1 MKLSLKTSA
10 IKSFGKTDE
19 NDIKSLEKVL
29 NIRFPNDYKDFL
41 LKTNGGSIPNDN
53 TNEIVLKNIGKIINI
68 DILYGV
74 NTENSC
80 FDIEYWTK
88 KYIDDTF
95 YCSSFILNTS
105 IQFLFIAI
113 IIHMLALAIIR
124 MPDYNYTDM
133 ICRKDLGVMEYMSCP
148 EAAKK
153 WGISERRVQ
162 VLCRENRILGV
173 SKLGYMWLIPKDA
186 EKPIDGRTK
195 QGKELHH
202 E

>member
-88 KYIDDTF
+88 KYIDD
-95 YCSSFILNTS
+95 
-105 IQFLFIAI
+105 LFEKNC
-113 IIHMLALAIIR
+113 H
-124 MPDYNYTDM
+124 Y
-133 ICRKDLGVMEYMSCP
+133 
-148 EAAKK
+148 
-153 WGISERRVQ
+153 RR
-162 VLCRENRILGV
+162 
-173 SKLGYMWLIPKDA
+173 
-186 EKPIDGRTK
+186 
-195 QGKELHH
+195 
-202 E
+202 